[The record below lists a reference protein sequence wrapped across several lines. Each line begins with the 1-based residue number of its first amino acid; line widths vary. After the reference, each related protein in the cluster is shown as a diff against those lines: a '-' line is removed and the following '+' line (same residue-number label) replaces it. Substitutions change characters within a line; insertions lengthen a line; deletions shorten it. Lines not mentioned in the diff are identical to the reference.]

1 MPGNL
6 RITRLAQQL
15 ETDDLVVL
23 YELDASALG
32 DNLYR
37 FTSSAYA
44 TGPVS
49 FGGNVYAP
57 VPVES
62 QGWEWSGQGPFPR
75 PTITLANVN
84 QIFGAAANA
93 FDDLRGATL
102 TRIRTFRRFLD
113 DGADPDP
120 EAVMPLDIYRVERKT
135 SQTKVAITWELAS
148 VFDQEGVMLPR
159 RQILQSACTH
169 RYRVWDAA
177 AGAFDYTRAT
187 CPYAGAA
194 SFTAAGVPT
203 SAPNDRCGKRLSDCR
218 LRFGSQPLPTRAFP
232 GVARVRG

>member
-1 MPGNL
+1 MANL
-6 RITRLAQQL
+6 RITRLAQELQA
-15 ETDDLVVL
+15 DDLVIL

-37 FTSSAYA
+37 FTSSVY
-44 TGPVS
+44 TTEPVS

-62 QGWEWSGQGPFPR
+62 SGWEWSGQGPFPR
-75 PTITLANVN
+75 PTMTLANVN
-84 QIFGAAANA
+84 QVFGAAANA
-93 FDDLRGATL
+93 FDDLRGASL

-120 EAVMPLDIYRVERKT
+120 EAIMPLDVYRVERKT
-135 SQTKVAITWELAS
+135 SQNKVAITWELAS
-148 VFDQEGVMLPR
+148 VFDQEGVLLPR
-159 RQILQSACTH
+159 RQVLQSACTH
-169 RYRVWDAA
+169 RYRVWDAV

-187 CPYAGAA
+187 CPYAGAQ
-194 SFTAAGVPT
+194 SFTTAGVAT